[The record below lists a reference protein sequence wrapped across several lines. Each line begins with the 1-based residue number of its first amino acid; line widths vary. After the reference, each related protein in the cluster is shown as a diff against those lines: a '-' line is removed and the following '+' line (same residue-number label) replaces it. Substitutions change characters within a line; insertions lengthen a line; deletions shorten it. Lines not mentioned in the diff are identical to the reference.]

1 MQTQQTMLRK
11 QILMPPEM
19 AGRVQRIAEAREI
32 SFGEA
37 VRTMVEAFDDTV
49 KPDETAMLEALA
61 DALIVSTQDTVKRVD
76 ALITRLDKT
85 HKLLEKADGRKR

>member
-1 MQTQQTMLRK
+1 MQTQQIMLRK

-61 DALIVSTQDTVKRVD
+61 DALIASTQDTVKRVD

-85 HKLLEKADGRKR
+85 HKLLERADGRKR